1 MFSNTN
7 SVQFKKRNKPAS
19 QSLRPTASSTATE
32 QDGHGSNTY
41 NGNEDED
48 EDESLLISSKRNKLA
63 SSSSSGVSTSNGRP
77 NMSSTTTTQVGVVFE
92 SDRNVVPQSYAGDA
106 TYTSEIDTSTDR
118 DARAIL
124 ERNMKLTAGQQIGEE
139 TFYQGQAAYK
149 SLVSK
154 TQDQVSS
161 NKVSGTQGPL
171 RAPSFLRATC
181 RFDYA
186 PDICKDYKE
195 TGFCGWGDQC
205 KFLHDRGDYKSGW
218 QMEKEWDAD
227 QLRKKKAMEE
237 KLSRFANETSQLLS
251 GNYIFMFMCVNLLMN
266 DSYPVY
272 R

>member
-1 MFSNTN
+1 MS
-7 SVQFKKRNKPAS
+7 
-19 QSLRPTASSTATE
+19 SST
-32 QDGHGSNTY
+32 
-41 NGNEDED
+41 
-48 EDESLLISSKRNKLA
+48 
-63 SSSSSGVSTSNGRP
+63 
-77 NMSSTTTTQVGVVFE
+77 STTERSTNQVNVIFE
-92 SDRNVVPQSYAGDA
+92 SNRNVVPQSYAGDA

-124 ERNMKLTAGQQIGEE
+124 ERNMKLTAGKQIGEE

-149 SLVSK
+149 NLVSK

-227 QLRKKKAMEE
+227 QLRKKKAMEV
-237 KLSRFANETSQLLS
+237 KLARFANETLNTGTSAYLNMNICL
-251 GNYIFMFMCVNLLMN
+251 FMTE
-266 DSYPVY
+266 
-272 R
+272 